1 MNRKL
6 LFLALVLAAT
16 LPIPARALSDLN
28 SLVVV
33 GDSLS
38 DGGNSGLLSQQATGG
53 AVTFPPFPYA
63 GGRLS
68 NGPVAVEQLWQ
79 RFNPGDTSFRP
90 SLAGGTN
97 YAVFGSTT
105 GLESAID
112 VNTSVPA
119 GLRPA
124 YKEKSNAWQLAS
136 IKADSASGSLS
147 FDPDTSLFVV
157 WLFPNDVFYWA
168 ATGKTPGTYDGQSG
182 SIADSSQLI
191 GNGIQNILG
200 SIDTLVGL
208 GATNLLV
215 PNMPNLASTP
225 FVMEMNNPQF
235 SGLASQVT
243 QSFNLQLELALGRL
257 EPTLPASVS
266 ISLFQSDDLFAA
278 IQQNP
283 AGYGLSNVSQR
294 CFVAELAS
302 VCQDPDSYLFW
313 DGNHPTAAANR
324 IIGNSFYDTV
334 RTRVPGPMPLMGAV
348 AAFGWSRRL
357 RRRLAGR
364 DLPQGPPAGLRHNT
378 VAARISRPP
387 STVHGPIVS
396 PNSHQPQSPANTTWA

>member
-6 LFLALVLAAT
+6 LFLALVVGAI
-16 LPIPARALSDLN
+16 LPIPARALTDLN
-28 SLVVV
+28 TLVVV

-53 AVTFPPFPYA
+53 VVTFPPLPYA

-97 YAVFGSTT
+97 YALFGSTT

-112 VNTSVPA
+112 VNTSVPP
-119 GLRPA
+119 LLKPA
-124 YKEKSNAWQLAS
+124 YEEKSNTWQLAS
-136 IKADSASGSLS
+136 IKDDIANSSLS

-168 ATGKTPGTYDGQSG
+168 ATGKTTGTYDGQSG
-182 SIADSSQLI
+182 FAADPTQLI

-225 FVMEMNNPQF
+225 FIMEMNSPQF
-235 SGLASQVT
+235 SGLASQIT

-257 EPTLPASVS
+257 QPTLPASVT

-302 VCQDPDSYLFW
+302 IC
-313 DGNHPTAAANR
+313 
-324 IIGNSFYDTV
+324 
-334 RTRVPGPMPLMGAV
+334 
-348 AAFGWSRRL
+348 
-357 RRRLAGR
+357 
-364 DLPQGPPAGLRHNT
+364 
-378 VAARISRPP
+378 
-387 STVHGPIVS
+387 
-396 PNSHQPQSPANTTWA
+396 